1 MSVTRNS
8 EERFMGRDRRPTARS
23 AWRER
28 YVPCSRGR
36 HWALVLLPCP
46 RVFAAVPARVRL
58 LVARTMSS
66 RRIRWYPLRPW
77 SAMLRHGFAGRRAML
92 IVDPPRRTLVAML
105 MLGLALVVSR
115 APWSDAPRAE
125 VPRAP
130 INRSGVLGGAD
141 YLSAVPE
148 NWQGGLIV
156 FAHGI
161 QRGPGPGAV
170 AAPPIGSHILAEGHA
185 WVASGYRARE
195 YQPHLFIED
204 LVALRDLFL
213 KEIGP
218 PRWTIIYGQS
228 MGGHITVA
236 SLELRPGLYQGG
248 LAECGLVDG
257 IGIADYLMA
266 YTAAAE
272 LIAGVPLLDAPDR
285 ETFARLLNER
295 VVPALGMPGSYTARG
310 RQFDSVVKYLMG
322 ADQSGNDLP
331 LRLQGL
337 QRRYLLNMMYRRR
350 DLENEPNPGLRG
362 ASTAHVRYRIDP
374 GLGLTAVELNA
385 RVRRLH
391 PAKDARSPSANPV
404 YAERTGRLT
413 VPLIT
418 LHETGDAWVPL
429 SLEQS
434 YRRRTIAAGTDH
446 LLVQRVM
453 RASSHCGFNG
463 ETREQAF
470 DDLVAWIERGVR
482 PAGED
487 LLAPD
492 LSRIGL
498 RWTPVLYP
506 EDPLAR
512 RTP

>member
-1 MSVTRNS
+1 V
-8 EERFMGRDRRPTARS
+8 
-23 AWRER
+23 
-28 YVPCSRGR
+28 
-36 HWALVLLPCP
+36 
-46 RVFAAVPARVRL
+46 
-58 LVARTMSS
+58 
-66 RRIRWYPLRPW
+66 
-77 SAMLRHGFAGRRAML
+77 
-92 IVDPPRRTLVAML
+92 
-105 MLGLALVVSR
+105 
-115 APWSDAPRAE
+115 WSDALRAEPPRA
-125 VPRAP
+125 A
-130 INRSGVLGGAD
+130 ISRSGVLGGAD
-141 YLSAVPE
+141 YLIEVPA
-148 NWQGGLIV
+148 NWRGGLVV

-161 QRGPGPGAV
+161 QRGPGPGTA
-170 AAPPIGSHILAEGHA
+170 AAPPIGIHVLAEGHA
-185 WVASGYRARE
+185 WIASGYRARE

-204 LVALRDLFL
+204 LVALRELFL
-213 KEIGP
+213 KEIGQ

-228 MGGHITVA
+228 MGGHIVVA

-257 IGIADYLMA
+257 VGIADYLMA

-272 LIAGVPLLDAPDR
+272 LIAGVPLLDAPDK
-285 ETFARLLNER
+285 EAFARAVKER
-295 VVPALGMPGSYTARG
+295 VVPALGMPGAYTARG

-322 ADQSGNDLP
+322 ADQTGNDLP

-337 QRRYLLNMMYRRR
+337 QRRYLLNMMYRPRDPR
-350 DLENEPNPGLRG
+350 DLENEPNPGLRA
-362 ASTAHVRYRIDP
+362 ASTAHIRYRIDP
-374 GLGLTAVELNA
+374 GLGLTEDQLNA

-391 PAKDARSPSANPV
+391 PAKDARSPNANPV

-413 VPLIT
+413 APLIT

-453 RASSHCGFNG
+453 RAPSHCGFDG

-470 DDLVAWIERGVR
+470 DDLVAWIERGAR

-487 LLAPD
+487 VLAPD

-498 RWTPVLYP
+498 KWTPALHL
-506 EDPLAR
+506 EDPLTTR
-512 RTP
+512 R

>member
-1 MSVTRNS
+1 M
-8 EERFMGRDRRPTARS
+8 MP
-23 AWRER
+23 
-28 YVPCSRGR
+28 
-36 HWALVLLPCP
+36 
-46 RVFAAVPARVRL
+46 
-58 LVARTMSS
+58 
-66 RRIRWYPLRPW
+66 
-77 SAMLRHGFAGRRAML
+77 RRAL
-92 IVDPPRRTLVAML
+92 IALLAV
-105 MLGLALVVSR
+105 GLALVVLR
-115 APWSDAPRAE
+115 APWSAAPRAE
-125 VPRAP
+125 PPRAA
-130 INRSGVLGGAD
+130 ISRSGALGGAD
-141 YLSAVPE
+141 YLIEVPA
-148 NWQGGLIV
+148 NWRGGLVV

-170 AAPPIGSHILAEGHA
+170 TAPPLGSHIVAGGHA
-185 WVASGYRARE
+185 WIASGYRARE

-204 LVALRDLFL
+204 LVALRELFL

-228 MGGHITVA
+228 MGGHIVVG

-257 IGIADYLMA
+257 ISIADYLLA

-272 LIAGVPLLDAPDR
+272 LISGAPLLDSPD
-285 ETFARLLNER
+285 EQAFARVLNER

-322 ADQSGNDLP
+322 ADQAGHDLP

-337 QRRYLLNMMYRRR
+337 QRRYLSNMIYRHP
-350 DLENEPNPGLRG
+350 DVEKEPRPGVRA
-362 ASTAHVRYRIDP
+362 ASTVHIRYRIDP
-374 GLGLTAVELNA
+374 GLGLTEDELNA
-385 RVRRLH
+385 RVRRLR
-391 PAKDARSPSANPV
+391 PARDARSPSANPV

-434 YRRRTIAAGTDH
+434 YRRRAIAAGTDH
-446 LLVQRVM
+446 LLVQRVF
-453 RASSHCGFNG
+453 RAPSHCGFDG
-463 ETREQAF
+463 ETRERAF

-482 PAGED
+482 PEGED
-487 LLAPD
+487 VLAPD

-498 RWTPVLYP
+498 KWTPLLHP
-506 EDPLAR
+506 EDPLFAR
-512 RTP
+512 R

>member
-1 MSVTRNS
+1 
-8 EERFMGRDRRPTARS
+8 
-23 AWRER
+23 
-28 YVPCSRGR
+28 
-36 HWALVLLPCP
+36 VL
-46 RVFAAVPARVRL
+46 
-58 LVARTMSS
+58 
-66 RRIRWYPLRPW
+66 
-77 SAMLRHGFAGRRAML
+77 
-92 IVDPPRRTLVAML
+92 PRRTLVAL
-105 MLGLALVVSR
+105 LVLGLALVVPR
-115 APWSDAPRAE
+115 GLWSGAPRAE
-125 VPRAP
+125 APRAA
-130 INRSGVLGGAD
+130 ISRSGVLGGAD
-141 YLSAVPE
+141 YLMAVPE
-148 NWQGGLIV
+148 NWSGGLVV

-170 AAPPIGSHILAEGHA
+170 SRPPIASHIMAGGHA
-185 WVASGYRARE
+185 WISSGYRARE

-228 MGGHITVA
+228 MGGHIVVA

-285 ETFARLLNER
+285 DTFTRILHER
-295 VVPALGMPGSYTARG
+295 VVPALGMPGSYTERG

-322 ADQSGNDLP
+322 GDQAGNDLP

-337 QRRYLLNMMYRRR
+337 ARRYLLNIMYRPR
-350 DLENEPNPGLRG
+350 DLETEPNPGLRG
-362 ASTAHVRYRIDP
+362 ASTAHIRYRIDP
-374 GLGLTAVELNA
+374 GLGLTEDELNA
-385 RVRRLH
+385 RVRRVH
-391 PAKDARSPSANPV
+391 PAKDARSPSVNPV

-413 VPLIT
+413 VPLLT

-446 LLVQRVM
+446 LLVQRVI
-453 RASSHCGFNG
+453 RAPSHCGLDG

-482 PAGED
+482 PEGED
-487 LLAPD
+487 VLAPD
-492 LSRIGL
+492 LSRTGL
-498 RWTPVLYP
+498 KWTPLLHP
-506 EDPLAR
+506 EDPLFAR
-512 RTP
+512 RTR

>member
-1 MSVTRNS
+1 M
-8 EERFMGRDRRPTARS
+8 P
-23 AWRER
+23 
-28 YVPCSRGR
+28 
-36 HWALVLLPCP
+36 
-46 RVFAAVPARVRL
+46 
-58 LVARTMSS
+58 
-66 RRIRWYPLRPW
+66 
-77 SAMLRHGFAGRRAML
+77 
-92 IVDPPRRTLVAML
+92 IVDPPRRALVAL
-105 MLGLALVVSR
+105 LVLSLALV
-115 APWSDAPRAE
+115 APSSDASRAE
-125 VPRAP
+125 VPRAA
-130 INRSGVLGGAD
+130 IDRSGVLGGAE
-141 YLSAVPE
+141 YLIAVPE
-148 NWQGGLIV
+148 NWQGGLVV

-170 AAPPIGSHILAEGHA
+170 TMPPIAGHIRAEGHA
-185 WVASGYRARE
+185 WIASGYRARE

-204 LVALRDLFL
+204 LVALRELFL
-213 KEIGP
+213 KDIGQ

-228 MGGHITVA
+228 MGGHIVVA

-257 IGIADYLMA
+257 ISIGDYLMA

-272 LIAGVPLLDAPDR
+272 LIAGVPLLDAADK
-285 ETFARLLNER
+285 ETFARLVGER

-322 ADQSGNDLP
+322 ADQAGNDLP

-337 QRRYLLNMMYRRR
+337 TRRYLLNMMHRSR
-350 DLENEPNPGLRG
+350 DLENEPNLGLRA
-362 ASTAHVRYRIDP
+362 ASTVHVRYRIDP
-374 GLGLTAVELNA
+374 GLGLTEDELNA

-413 VPLIT
+413 APLLT

-446 LLVQRVM
+446 LLVQRVI
-453 RASSHCGFNG
+453 RAPSHCGVDG
-463 ETREQAF
+463 KTREQAF
-470 DDLVAWIERGVR
+470 DDLVGWIERGVR
-482 PAGED
+482 PQGED
-487 LLAPD
+487 VLAPD

-498 RWTPVLYP
+498 KWTPVLYL
-506 EDPLAR
+506 EDPLAAR
-512 RTP
+512 R

>member
-1 MSVTRNS
+1 LP
-8 EERFMGRDRRPTARS
+8 RR
-23 AWRER
+23 
-28 YVPCSRGR
+28 
-36 HWALVLLPCP
+36 ALVALL
-46 RVFAAVPARVRL
+46 A
-58 LVARTMSS
+58 
-66 RRIRWYPLRPW
+66 
-77 SAMLRHGFAGRRAML
+77 
-92 IVDPPRRTLVAML
+92 
-105 MLGLALVVSR
+105 LGLALVVLR
-115 APWSDAPRAE
+115 APWSEAPRAQQQ
-125 VPRAP
+125 RAAVS
-130 INRSGVLGGAD
+130 RSGVLGGAN
-141 YLSAVPE
+141 YLIEVPE
-148 NWQGGLIV
+148 NWRGGLVV

-170 AAPPIGSHILAEGHA
+170 AAPPISGHILGEGHA
-185 WVASGYRARE
+185 WIASGYRARE

-204 LVALRDLFL
+204 LVALRELFL

-228 MGGHITVA
+228 MGGHIVVA

-257 IGIADYLMA
+257 IGIADYLLA

-285 ETFARLLNER
+285 EAFARLLNER

-322 ADQSGNDLP
+322 ADRAGNDLP

-337 QRRYLLNMMYRRR
+337 QRRYLLNMIYRSP
-350 DLENEPNPGLRG
+350 DVEKEPTPGGRA
-362 ASTAHVRYRIDP
+362 ASTAHIRYRIDP
-374 GLGLTAVELNA
+374 GLGLTEDELNA
-385 RVRRLH
+385 RVRRVH
-391 PAKDARSPSANPV
+391 PAKDGRSPSANPV

-434 YRRRTIAAGTDH
+434 YRRRTIAAGTGH

-453 RASSHCGFNG
+453 RSPSHCGFDG
-463 ETREQAF
+463 EMRERAF
-470 DDLVAWIERGVR
+470 DDLVAWIERGVK
-482 PAGED
+482 PEGED
-487 LLAPD
+487 VLAPD

-498 RWTPVLYP
+498 KWTPVLHA
-506 EDPLAR
+506 EDPLAVR
-512 RTP
+512 R